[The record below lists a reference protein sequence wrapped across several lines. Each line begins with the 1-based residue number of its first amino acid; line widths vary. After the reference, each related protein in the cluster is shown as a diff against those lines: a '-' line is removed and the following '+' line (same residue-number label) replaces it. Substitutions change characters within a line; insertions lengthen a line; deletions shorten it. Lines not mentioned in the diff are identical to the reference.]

1 MAERQRAWRWGAL
14 GAGVA
19 VLLIAAYLAGGR
31 SRDPHPEPQRDQPV
45 ATAAE
50 GSAARE
56 TIWTCA
62 MHPFIRQPEP
72 GKCPI
77 CGMTL
82 VPVASE
88 EDEALDQEGLPR
100 LSLSPRAA
108 ALLEIQTWP
117 VTRLPS
123 QTSVRLFGRLE
134 ADETR
139 LRTISAWVPGRI
151 EEVHVAYTG
160 REVKAG
166 EPLVTLYSPELFA
179 AQEELLQA
187 RRVAA
192 ELEALGTGASRDL
205 ARMPL
210 AAVREKL
217 RLLGLTPAQI
227 AEVEKRGTVTDRITI
242 RAPVGGVVTERMA
255 TRGMYVETG
264 APLYSLADLG
274 HLWALLEA
282 YEADLPLL
290 APGQEAAV
298 AVEAFPGEEFAGTI
312 AFVDP
317 VVGGETR
324 TVRVRIELAN
334 PDGRLKPGMFVRAT
348 VHPVHTVRDVPPVQD
363 PPLVIPASAP
373 LLTGKRAVVYVKV
386 PGTERPTFEGRQVVL
401 GPRAGAYYT
410 VREGLAEG
418 ELVVTHG
425 AFKLDSELQIRG
437 LPSMMAPE
445 GGPPPVHDHG
455 AGPAPAAGAAAPRRD
470 EAEEFFR
477 DL

>member
-1 MAERQRAWRWGAL
+1 MMERMKGWRRWAL

-19 VLLIAAYLAGGR
+19 VLVVAAYLAGSGP
-31 SRDPHPEPQRDQPV
+31 RDRHPVSHSDHP
-45 ATAAE
+45 AASQTGE
-50 GSAARE
+50 GVARE

-82 VPVASE
+82 VPVAAAE
-88 EDEALDQEGLPR
+88 EDASEDEGAPR

-108 ALLEIQTWP
+108 ALLEVRTWP
-117 VTRLPS
+117 VERLS
-123 QTSVRLFGRLE
+123 AQASLRLFGRIE

-139 LRTISAWVPGRI
+139 LRTISAWVGGRI

-192 ELEALGTGASRDL
+192 ELEARGAGAGGDL
-205 ARMPL
+205 ARVPL
-210 AAVREKL
+210 AAAREKL
-217 RLLGLTPAQI
+217 RLLGLAPAQI
-227 AEVEKRGTVTDRITI
+227 AQVESRGTVTDRITI
-242 RAPVGGVVTERMA
+242 RAPVGGVVLERMA
-255 TRGMYVETG
+255 TQGMYVETG
-264 APLYSLADLG
+264 MPLYSLADLG
-274 HLWALLEA
+274 QVWALLEA
-282 YEADLPLL
+282 YEADLPRLTR
-290 APGQEAAV
+290 GQEVKLSA
-298 AVEAFPGEEFAGTI
+298 EAFPGEELTGTVS
-312 AFVDP
+312 FVDP
-317 VVGGETR
+317 VVSAETR
-324 TVRVRIELAN
+324 TARVRVEAPN
-334 PDGRLKPGMFVRAT
+334 PGGRLKPGMFVRAA
-348 VHPVHTVRDVPPVQD
+348 VHTAPGGPEGQER
-363 PPLVIPASAP
+363 PLVIPASAP

-386 PGTERPTFEGRQVVL
+386 PGAERPTFEGRQVVL
-401 GPRAGAYYT
+401 GPRAGAYYE

-418 ELVVTHG
+418 ELVVAHG

-445 GGPPPVHDHG
+445 GGAPPVHDHG
-455 AGPAPAAGAAAPRRD
+455 AGPAPAPGAPAGARD
-470 EAEEFFR
+470 EVEEFFR
-477 DL
+477 DF

>member
-1 MAERQRAWRWGAL
+1 MREWLKGWRRWAI

-19 VLLIAAYLAGGR
+19 VLVAAAYLAGGGP
-31 SRDPHPEPQRDQPV
+31 RDRHPVSHGDHPAVSQ
-45 ATAAE
+45 TGE
-50 GSAARE
+50 GAARE

-72 GKCPI
+72 GRCPI

-82 VPVASE
+82 VPVAAA
-88 EDEALDQEGLPR
+88 EDEAPDDEGAPR

-108 ALLEIQTWP
+108 ALLELRTWP
-117 VTRLPS
+117 VERLSAEAP
-123 QTSVRLFGRLE
+123 VRLFGRVE

-139 LRTISAWVPGRI
+139 LRTIAAWVGGRI

-192 ELEALGTGASRDL
+192 ELEARGTGAAADL
-205 ARMPL
+205 ARAPL
-210 AAVREKL
+210 AAAREKL

-227 AEVEKRGTVTDRITI
+227 AEVESRGTVTERITI
-242 RAPVGGVVTERMA
+242 RAPVGGVVLERMA

-264 APLYSLADLG
+264 MPLYSLADLG
-274 HLWALLEA
+274 QVWALLEA
-282 YEADLPLL
+282 YEADLPRL
-290 APGQEAAV
+290 ARGQEV
-298 AVEAFPGEEFAGTI
+298 ELSTEAFPGEALAGKV

-317 VVGGETR
+317 VVSASTR
-324 TVRVRIELAN
+324 TARVRVEVPN
-334 PDGRLKPGMFVRAT
+334 PGGRLKPGMFVRAT
-348 VHPVHTVRDVPPVQD
+348 VRTASRDPAKEER
-363 PPLVIPASAP
+363 PLVIPATAP

-401 GPRAGAYYT
+401 GPRLGAYYA

-437 LPSMMAPE
+437 LPSMMSPE
-445 GGPPPVHDHG
+445 GGRPPGHDHG
-455 AGPAPAAGAAAPRRD
+455 GPGARSGAHPAGHD